1 MGIKVITVRLCFFA
15 MLVMG
20 GLLIIAASFTSF
32 PENILQGKGIRAL
45 GFFCLFLG
53 IGEILNHPLQ
63 KRLAFNDQNNS
74 GPHATLHRS
83 RNPCGLGNTFD
94 VLALICLFIA
104 LSYFFFPYRV

>member
-1 MGIKVITVRLCFFA
+1 MESKVITGRLCFFA
-15 MLVMG
+15 ILVIG
-20 GLLIIAASFTSF
+20 GVLLAAVSVTPF
-32 PENILQGKGIRAL
+32 PENLLQAIGIRAL

-74 GPHATLHRS
+74 SPHATLHRS

-94 VLALICLFIA
+94 VLALICLFVA
-104 LSYFFFPYRV
+104 LSYFFFPYRL

>member
-1 MGIKVITVRLCFFA
+1 MGIKVITLRLSFFVL
-15 MLVMG
+15 LVMG
-20 GLLIIAASFTSF
+20 GMLLAAVSVTPF
-32 PENILQGKGIRAL
+32 PENILQAKGIRAL